1 MYRSLLPALLSLSL
15 LSLAASGPPRP
26 RPTALAVQM
35 FTAYA
40 IQTTK
45 ETLSSADASLVVIT
59 NGGELVGG
67 ETVQV
72 QNGTEDC
79 SNTASLA
86 MVPAM
91 RATKTKSEETR
102 MGNVGSGATGGN
114 PVLP

>member
-1 MYRSLLPALLSLSL
+1 VYRSLLPALLSLSL
-15 LSLAASGPPRP
+15 LSLAASWPPRP
-26 RPTALAVQM
+26 RPTALAVRM

-45 ETLSSADASLVVIT
+45 ETLSSADGSVVVIT
-59 NGGELVGG
+59 NGGELAGG

-72 QNGTEDC
+72 QNVTEDC

-86 MVPAM
+86 MGSAM

-102 MGNVGSGATGGN
+102 MGNVGFGGIGGN